1 MGGRHAT
8 HAALSPIL
16 RIAKLG
22 VERQLISYR
31 MAEEELIVRGLT
43 GVDMSLRIAGPGTRS
58 YAFLTDWLIRLLIAL
73 TLILVAM
80 LYRLLPVSPGRRAL
94 ASTITIPVLILA
106 PLIYFLYH
114 PVLEVLMRGR
124 TPGKRKAGA
133 RIVTVEG
140 ATPTIGSLLL
150 RNLFRLIDSL
160 PAFYIVGLACCLCT
174 QKRVRLGDLVA
185 GTVLVLEEEDAT
197 RSLAR
202 LGQAMQHS
210 ALPLEALRLVQDLLD
225 RWRELDEPQRIGL
238 ARALLTKLD
247 PHFPAKSDAVT
258 GDAALRDRLEAL
270 LDGRP

>member
-1 MGGRHAT
+1 
-8 HAALSPIL
+8 
-16 RIAKLG
+16 
-22 VERQLISYR
+22 

-73 TLILVAM
+73 ALILVALM
-80 LYRLLPVSPGRRAL
+80 YRLLPSDYGAL
-94 ASTITIPVLILA
+94 AKVVTIPAFILA

-140 ATPTIGSLLL
+140 TTPTVGPLLM

-160 PAFYIVGLACCLCT
+160 PAFYMVGLGCCIFT
-174 QKRVRLGDLVA
+174 EKRVRLGDLVA
-185 GTVLVLEEEDAT
+185 GTVLVLEDEDAT

-202 LGQAMQHS
+202 LGEAMRRS
-210 ALPLEALRLVQDLLD
+210 ALPLEALRLIQDLLD
-225 RWRELDEPQRIGL
+225 RWQDLEDEQRTRL
-238 ARALLTKLD
+238 ARGLLAKVD
-247 PHFPAKSDAVT
+247 PQFAP
-258 GDAALRDRLEAL
+258 GDDALRERLEAL
-270 LDGRP
+270 LGDRS